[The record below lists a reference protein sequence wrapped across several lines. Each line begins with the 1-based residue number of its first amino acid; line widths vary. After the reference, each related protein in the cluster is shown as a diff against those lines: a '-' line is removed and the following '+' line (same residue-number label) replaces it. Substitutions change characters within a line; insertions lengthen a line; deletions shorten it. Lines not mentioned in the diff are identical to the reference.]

1 RMGLISLTVVELGEN
16 VTLHCPVAEKDD
28 RSYWYKLSLGHMA
41 QTVAAVIFEKITI
54 TEQFKDPRFT
64 VTKKEA
70 QSLLTIRNVS
80 KEDEATYF
88 CQTGTT
94 FSLTS
99 GSGTFLAVNG
109 KISFHIFNIFAL
121 VNDQYIFKSNNPMTL
136 QCSLLS
142 KNKETRVQ
150 CPGEHSVHWFRA
162 GSGGSHPGIIYTQRN
177 RSDEEEE
184 RSCVYNLS
192 KTIQD
197 SSDSG
202 TYYLETKLDPSFLV
216 LGVLLVCCVTV
227 IAVLILSESKH
238 CEHCKGWFVIFYF
251 HFS

>member
-1 RMGLISLTVVELGEN
+1 TTKVSQQISLTVVELGEN

-121 VNDQYIFKSNNPMTL
+121 VNDQYIFK
-136 QCSLLS
+136 
-142 KNKETRVQ
+142 VQ

-202 TYYLETKLDPSFLV
+202 TYYCAVGTKVETMVFLMPQ
-216 LGVLLVCCVTV
+216 C
-227 IAVLILSESKH
+227 
-238 CEHCKGWFVIFYF
+238 FQ
-251 HFS
+251 